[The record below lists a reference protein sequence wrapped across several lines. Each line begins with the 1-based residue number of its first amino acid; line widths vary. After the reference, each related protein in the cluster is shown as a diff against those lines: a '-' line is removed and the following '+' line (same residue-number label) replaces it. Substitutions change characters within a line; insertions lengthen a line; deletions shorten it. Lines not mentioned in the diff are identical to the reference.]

1 MTDNDIVNGPN
12 YASHN
17 RVVKRSN
24 EKGDVQYGD
33 NNFIQ
38 RIGKA
43 DMRRQEQSHQVVR
56 PMTAQEI

>member
-17 RVVKRSN
+17 RVVNKSN
-24 EKGDVQYGD
+24 EKGDVQYEE

-43 DMRRQEQSHQVVR
+43 DVRRQERSHQTVR